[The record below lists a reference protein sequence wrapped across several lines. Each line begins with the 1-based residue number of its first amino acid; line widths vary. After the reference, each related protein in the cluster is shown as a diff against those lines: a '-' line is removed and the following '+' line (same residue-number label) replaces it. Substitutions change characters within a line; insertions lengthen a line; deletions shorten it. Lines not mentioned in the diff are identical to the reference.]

1 MKLIKSIF
9 VPLLAL
15 GAALTLQTAQA
26 VDGETLFKSKTC
38 VACHMVDAKMVGPAY
53 KEVAAKYAGQADASA
68 TLTKSIKEG
77 STGKWGP
84 IAMPANQVT
93 DEEAKTL
100 ADWILTLK

>member
-1 MKLIKSIF
+1 MKSIL

-15 GAALTLQTAQA
+15 GAALTLQSAQA
-26 VDGETLFKSKTC
+26 VDGEALFKSKTC
-38 VACHMVDAKMVGPAY
+38 VACHMVDAKMVGPGY

-68 TLTKSIKEG
+68 TLVKSIKEG

-84 IAMPANQVT
+84 IAMPTNQVT
-93 DEEAKTL
+93 DVEAKTL

>member
-1 MKLIKSIF
+1 MKSII
-9 VPLLAL
+9 VPMLAL
-15 GAALTLQTAQA
+15 GAALTFQSAQA
-26 VDGETLFKSKTC
+26 NDGETLFKSKPC
-38 VACHMVDAKMVGPAY
+38 VGCHMIDARLVGPAY

-68 TLTKSIKEG
+68 GLVKSIKEG

-84 IAMPANQVT
+84 NPMPANQVT

>member
-1 MKLIKSIF
+1 MKSIL

-15 GAALTLQTAQA
+15 GAALTLQSAQA
-26 VDGETLFKSKTC
+26 VDGEALFKSKPC
-38 VACHMVDAKMVGPAY
+38 VGCHMVDARMVGPGY

-68 TLTKSIKEG
+68 TLVKSIKEG
-77 STGKWGP
+77 STGKWGS